1 MCSLP
6 IDSSGPNGNSIFLP
20 AAGLRDGTATLFEGV
35 VGYYWSS
42 TLSSSFSYYARNLG
56 FDGGGYDTDYDVNR
70 RLGQS
75 VRPVT
80 E

>member
-20 AAGLRDGTATLFEGV
+20 AAGWRYVTGTSNVGEY
-35 VGYYWSS
+35 GYYRSS
-42 TLSSSFSYYARNLG
+42 TLSLSNSNFARSLNINDLV
-56 FDGGGYDTDYDVNR
+56 YCTDENDFRSN
-70 RLGQS
+70 GHS

>member
-6 IDSSGPNGNSIFLP
+6 IDSSGPNGNRIFLP
-20 AAGLRDGTATLFEGV
+20 AAGWRDGTYTDL
-35 VGYYWSS
+35 VGKKGFYWSS
-42 TLSSSFSYYARNLG
+42 TLSSSFSYYARKLG